1 MIRVNLLE
9 GTAEHRVAVQKT
21 KVAARRGQQ
30 LFMVVSALLLLVV
43 ALGIDH
49 LSTNSAHAEAQAELD
64 HEQEEAKKL
73 ESDMA
78 RKAELE
84 GELKQLDERIHV
96 IKQLRAEQK
105 GPVAM
110 MSAIN
115 ERMPGGQADFR
126 LEQIT
131 ESRGSEAKGP
141 VDPKAAAGPPR
152 GSHLKIIGTS
162 LNQQVIAD
170 FSRQLEF
177 SNGLFTNLMLTIEG
191 QEVKPD
197 DVADRKEDNKAAD
210 KKDGDKKDAD
220 KKDASKKDKDKKEEP
235 TAESARV
242 FKFTIDCD
250 YNKPR
255 AEETKPASK

>member
-30 LFMVVSALLLLVV
+30 LFMLASALLIFAVTIGV
-43 ALGIDH
+43 DH
-49 LSTNSAHAEAQAELD
+49 LWTNNAHAEAQTELER
-64 HEQEEAKKL
+64 EQEEARKL
-73 ESDMA
+73 EGDIQ
-78 RKAELE
+78 RKNELE
-84 GELKQLDERIHV
+84 AELKQVEERIKI

-115 ERMPGGQADFR
+115 ERMPAGQADFK
-126 LEQIT
+126 LDAIVQ
-131 ESRGSEAKGP
+131 KGT
-141 VDPKAAAGPPR
+141 
-152 GSHLKIIGTS
+152 HLQIIGTS

-177 SNGLFTNLMLTIEG
+177 SNGLFSNLMLSIEG
-191 QEVKPD
+191 REVKVD
-197 DVADRKEDNKAAD
+197 DVADRKEADKKDGEKKEGD
-210 KKDGDKKDAD
+210 KKDGDKKSDN
-220 KKDASKKDKDKKEEP
+220 EEM
-235 TAESARV
+235 ARV

-255 AEETKPASK
+255 AEGDKDKDKQAPAQPTK

>member
-9 GTAEHRVAVQKT
+9 GTAEHRVSVQKT

-30 LFMVVSALLLLVV
+30 LFMLASALLIF
-43 ALGIDH
+43 AIAIGIDH
-49 LSTNSAHAEAQAELD
+49 LWTNNAHADAQAELER
-64 HEQEEAKKL
+64 EQEEAKKL
-73 ESDMA
+73 EADIQ
-78 RKAELE
+78 RKNELE
-84 GELKQLDERIHV
+84 AELKQVEERIKV

-115 ERMPGGQADFR
+115 ERMPAGQADFR
-126 LEQIT
+126 LEIIT
-131 ESRGSEAKGP
+131 QKGN
-141 VDPKAAAGPPR
+141 
-152 GSHLKIIGTS
+152 HLQIIGSS

-177 SNGLFTNLMLTIEG
+177 SNGLFTSLMLSIEG
-191 QEVKPD
+191 QEVKSD
-197 DVADRKEDNKAAD
+197 DVADRKEAD
-210 KKDGDKKDAD
+210 KTEGDKKEPT
-220 KKDASKKDKDKKEEP
+220 KKDAAP
-235 TAESARV
+235 QAEASDRARV

-255 AEETKPASK
+255 AEGDKPASQSQGK

>member
-9 GTAEHRVAVQKT
+9 GTAEHRVSVQKT

-30 LFMVVSALLLLVV
+30 LFMVASALLIFLI
-43 ALGIDH
+43 ALGVDH
-49 LSTNSAHAEAQAELD
+49 LWTNNAHADAQSELD
-64 HEQEEAKKL
+64 REQEVAKKL
-73 ESDMA
+73 EADIQ
-78 RKAELE
+78 RKNELE
-84 GELKQLDERIHV
+84 AEIKQVDERIKV

-115 ERMPGGQADFR
+115 ERMPGGPADFR
-126 LEQIT
+126 LEQIVQ
-131 ESRGSEAKGP
+131 K
-141 VDPKAAAGPPR
+141 
-152 GSHLKIIGTS
+152 GSHLQIIGTS

-177 SNGLFTNLMLTIEG
+177 SNGLFSSLMLSIEG
-191 QEVKPD
+191 QEVKLD
-197 DVADRKEDNKAAD
+197 DVADRKEAD
-210 KKDGDKKDAD
+210 RKEADSKEPAKKVKDAD
-220 KKDASKKDKDKKEEP
+220 PK
-235 TAESARV
+235 AERVETARV

-255 AEETKPASK
+255 AEESKPATPSK

>member
-49 LSTNSAHAEAQAELD
+49 LSTNSAHAEAQAEL
-64 HEQEEAKKL
+64 
-73 ESDMA
+73 
-78 RKAELE
+78 E
-84 GELKQLDERIHV
+84 GELKHLDERIHV

-242 FKFTIDCD
+242 FKFTLDCD
-250 YNKPR
+250 YK
-255 AEETKPASK
+255 